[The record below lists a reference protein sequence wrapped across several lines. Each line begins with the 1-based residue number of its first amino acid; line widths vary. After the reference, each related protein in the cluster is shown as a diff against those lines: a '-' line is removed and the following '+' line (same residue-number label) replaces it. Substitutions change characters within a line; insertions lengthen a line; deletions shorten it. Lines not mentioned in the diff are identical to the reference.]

1 MTKKFEEKQKKLIE
15 FIEKYTNKH
24 GYSPSYREMAEAIG
38 LKTISTINYYIKRC
52 EEQGLVRKDNRK
64 GRTIT
69 VCETKTTKKQKN
81 VSQDVQYT
89 EHLLQENAQ
98 LKEKFENLEQE
109 NKQLKQQLAE
119 KDKEIKQ
126 LKLNYEYQKKVRAE
140 QDKEWSERFE
150 KVCDELERVKK
161 SKNEG
166 LIEVLLKDQRH
177 QVCEEIR
184 EKMCCIYDYKNDE
197 YLNGWNDA
205 MHTVYDKLDQI
216 EKGESDAKN

>member
-15 FIEKYTNKH
+15 FIKEYTNKH
-24 GYSPSYREMAEAIG
+24 GYSPSYREMTEAIG

-81 VSQDVQYT
+81 VSQ
-89 EHLLQENAQ
+89 
-98 LKEKFENLEQE
+98 
-109 NKQLKQQLAE
+109 
-119 KDKEIKQ
+119 
-126 LKLNYEYQKKVRAE
+126 KVR
-140 QDKEWSERFE
+140 
-150 KVCDELERVKK
+150 
-161 SKNEG
+161 
-166 LIEVLLKDQRH
+166 H
-177 QVCEEIR
+177 QICEEIR
-184 EKMCCIYDYKNDE
+184 EKMCCIYDYKNNE

-216 EKGESDAKN
+216 EQGENK